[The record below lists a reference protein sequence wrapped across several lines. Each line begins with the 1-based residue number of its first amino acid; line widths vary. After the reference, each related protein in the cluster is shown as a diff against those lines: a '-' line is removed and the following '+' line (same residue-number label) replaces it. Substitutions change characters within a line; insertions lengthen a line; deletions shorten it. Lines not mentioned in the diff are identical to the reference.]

1 MTKRQMVQRA
11 LIGIALALPLAACG
25 GGGGGG
31 SSSGGGGDTVIT
43 PPVVVTTAQED
54 KFGIAFGNDFRAAM
68 NSEPASVSD
77 GDIVPVSLTT
87 EPIAITP

>member
-1 MTKRQMVQRA
+1 MTKKQLVQRA
-11 LIGIALALPLAACG
+11 LIGTALALPLAACG

-31 SSSGGGGDTVIT
+31 SDSVIT

-54 KFGIAFGNDFRAAM
+54 KFGIPFGIDFRAAV

-77 GDIVPVSLTT
+77 GDIVPISSANN
-87 EPIAITP
+87 PIDITP

>member
-1 MTKRQMVQRA
+1 MTKKQLVQRA
-11 LIGIALALPLAACG
+11 LIGTALALPLAACG

-31 SSSGGGGDTVIT
+31 SDSVIT

-54 KFGIAFGNDFRAAM
+54 KFGIPFGIDFRAAM

-77 GDIVPVSLTT
+77 GDIVPVTAT
-87 EPIAITP
+87 NDPIDITP

>member
-1 MTKRQMVQRA
+1 MIKKQIVQRA
-11 LIGIALALPLAACG
+11 FLGTALALPLAACG

-31 SSSGGGGDTVIT
+31 KDTVIT

-54 KFGIAFGNDFRAAM
+54 MFGVQFGIDFRAAM
-68 NSEPASVSD
+68 NSEPASVAD

-87 EPIAITP
+87 EPINITP

>member
-1 MTKRQMVQRA
+1 MTKNQLVQRA
-11 LIGIALALPLAACG
+11 LISTALALPLAACG

-31 SSSGGGGDTVIT
+31 GGSSVIT
-43 PPVVVTTAQED
+43 PPVTVTTAQED
-54 KFGIAFGNDFRAAM
+54 KFGVQFGIDFRAAM

-87 EPIAITP
+87 SPIDIIC

>member
-1 MTKRQMVQRA
+1 MTKKQLVQRA
-11 LIGIALALPLAACG
+11 LIGTALALPLAACG

-31 SSSGGGGDTVIT
+31 SDSVII

-54 KFGIAFGNDFRAAM
+54 KFGIPFGIDFRAAM

-77 GDIVPVSLTT
+77 GDIVPVTLTND
-87 EPIAITP
+87 PIDITP